1 MTILS
6 LIVLLF
12 SFLDYFT
19 SFYFINLILTLH
31 KYVFFFII
39 FSPGVF
45 PDGDLVPLT
54 LRQRIFFKDSLSK
67 LTYKISKV
75 RRDCRE
81 IVEVIESFQPW
92 ELDVKNTRLI
102 RHFILECLS
111 PFKRHALETSNA
123 TYDQYR
129 SDQSS
134 WLHYILVWCLI
145 TGIFVF
151 FIYWIFAWAVYQG
164 DDTLRAWGTVYVT
177 AFMNDIILVQV
188 VKVFILYYLPT
199 QAMQSQLIRI
209 RKVLSDVSMN
219 YINKKEEK
227 DDYNTNRRPSLI
239 ETNSVEIQSEI
250 SVVQHMSATCRA
262 AWSPELKSLPSAWL
276 LRQVSERERERE

>member
-1 MTILS
+1 M
-6 LIVLLF
+6 
-12 SFLDYFT
+12 
-19 SFYFINLILTLH
+19 
-31 KYVFFFII
+31 
-39 FSPGVF
+39 
-45 PDGDLVPLT
+45 
-54 LRQRIFFKDSLSK
+54 
-67 LTYKISKV
+67 
-75 RRDCRE
+75 
-81 IVEVIESFQPW
+81 IESFQPW

-276 LRQVSERERERE
+276 LRQVSERERE